1 MQSKDGSQL
10 ASSMEPLML
19 ALGVTSFAG
28 IHRINETEVNAA
40 GPGAGSLYRK
50 LNTIL
55 DKAGSGSVPEDTLK
69 EASAIVDGLIDAKH
83 SAVVNGAN
91 MVAAN
96 GGLDPK
102 KTMVMDRSGVMTTL
116 DKAAE
121 TNTRHVEA
129 SNVTVPVNVA
139 SALAKVGAGRHTLS
153 DGSVWDKDESGK
165 ITKAQP

>member
-1 MQSKDGSQL
+1 
-10 ASSMEPLML
+10 MEPLML

-50 LNTIL
+50 LNTII
-55 DKAGSGSVPEDTLK
+55 DKAGSGAVPEDTLK

-83 SAVVNGAN
+83 ASIINGAN

-102 KTMVMDRSGVMTTL
+102 KTMVMDRSGVITTL
-116 DKAAE
+116 DKA
-121 TNTRHVEA
+121 
-129 SNVTVPVNVA
+129 
-139 SALAKVGAGRHTLS
+139 GAAPKTTTTPTATHRYNPATGQIEEI
-153 DGSVWDKDESGK
+153 K
-165 ITKAQP
+165 P